1 MFIYKLH
8 PTKTTKFS
16 YERDY
21 IVPFFI
27 SSYRSPSLYSVIK
40 QKRKQ
45 VLTDKTI
52 VKNTFIIRNK
62 DMIKWLVLFLILIGS
77 VHTFEIFI
85 KKPDDDQN
93 IEGLKS
99 FYNKTYEIPLFQ
111 TRFITIRIYPDD
123 LQRTGRVSQHDV
135 IGFKFQVKSTDIQVV
150 EIRKEVR
157 IPTNSNNS
165 NHVLLEDLFICK
177 LKYFSS

>member
-1 MFIYKLH
+1 
-8 PTKTTKFS
+8 
-16 YERDY
+16 
-21 IVPFFI
+21 
-27 SSYRSPSLYSVIK
+27 
-40 QKRKQ
+40 
-45 VLTDKTI
+45 
-52 VKNTFIIRNK
+52 
-62 DMIKWLVLFLILIGS
+62 MIKWLVLFLILIGS

-111 TRFITIRIYPDD
+111 RRFITIRIYPDD
-123 LQRTGRVSQHDV
+123 LQRTGRVQKHDV
-135 IGFKFQVKSTDIQVV
+135 VGFKFQVKSTDIQVV